1 MKIPE
6 HKIGKSFMLGESL
19 KEEMRRFHLPVRREN
34 ETRSN
39 RKVGNNKK
47 MFACLKALR
56 IALNPSWLKM

>member
-1 MKIPE
+1 
-6 HKIGKSFMLGESL
+6 MLGESL
-19 KEEMRRFHLPVRREN
+19 KEEMRRFHRPVRREN

-47 MFACLKALR
+47 MFACLKALK